1 MSIWSP
7 ICRFPPMPT
16 PSIILS
22 GACIVSVLGA
32 SFTRT
37 STYTPSVSRERRRA
51 SERGEYLHTTVQEPY
66 MRTRW
71 AGHWAGLN
79 CNSTCKTNKHS
90 IQKERTTCPDKCY
103 RGGQLNCR
111 TLLGNSAYRTFCS
124 GTCRAHRH
132 TVCTYP
138 HATPGVFRLAVQLQP
153 AVQLLS
159 FGSLW
164 RQGGNCRQQWQALDG
179 RHADVSGL
187 SAGWRAD
194 LGSVEIDSPGT
205 GLGLAGL
212 GRWAGY
218 PARTPGASPGVK
230 GENLRLGL
238 YRHAPVGAPACTYIY
253 LGVTWL

>member
-37 STYTPSVSRERRRA
+37 SKYTPSVSREWRRA

-66 MRTRW
+66 MRTRR

-153 AVQLLS
+153 AVQLLR

-187 SAGWRAD
+187 SAGWRLTWGRLKSTALELA
-194 LGSVEIDSPGT
+194 LGW
-205 GLGLAGL
+205 LAWGA
-212 GRWAGY
+212 GRA
-218 PARTPGASPGVK
+218 TPRG
-230 GENLRLGL
+230 RLEHL
-238 YRHAPVGAPACTYIY
+238 QV
-253 LGVTWL
+253 